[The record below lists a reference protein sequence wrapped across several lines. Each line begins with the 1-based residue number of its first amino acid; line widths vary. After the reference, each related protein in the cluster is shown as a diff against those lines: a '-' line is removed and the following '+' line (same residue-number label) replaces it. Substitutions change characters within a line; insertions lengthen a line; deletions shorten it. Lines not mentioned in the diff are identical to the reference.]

1 MKDSQNKLYDCL
13 RTKELEELG
22 LIVLRF
28 MNDDV
33 MLNMKNILKR
43 VNLVIDEILGTCQNS

>member
-1 MKDSQNKLYDCL
+1 MKDPQPNYMIACE
-13 RTKELEELG
+13 TKELEELG

-43 VNLVIDEILGTCQNS
+43 VNLVIDEILGTGQNS